1 MTEILGP
8 ERYCNRELSWL
19 GFNRRVLA
27 KASDVNVPLLERIKF
42 LSITATNL
50 DEFFMVRYASLREM
64 AGSAWRDPAGLTAD
78 EQVRMIA
85 EDAERFSREQAAVYR
100 DQAVPVLKKIGL
112 LPLTAAML
120 TPSQTKWAIES
131 FRREIKPR
139 LTLWGPDKPPVAGRR
154 LHIGLLFSEKK
165 TDAVAIYSIPPEI
178 PRTWPLPK
186 ALGDGMLLIEE
197 IIALGMREITSTAR
211 VCVPFRITRDEDFT
225 ALDGDDLL
233 LETQESLKR
242 RKTGDIVR
250 LEVAES
256 VSKGFLKKL
265 SIALGA
271 HDHRAY
277 LMSIPLDLGFLL
289 REVYNAPGLD
299 ALRYPPF
306 TPRPVFSGDTQSSV
320 FAAIRKQDIFLHHP
334 YDSFDAVLYFVRAA
348 AVDSRVLS
356 IKQTLYRISGQS
368 PVVRALCEA
377 AEAGKQVTVLLEL
390 KARFDEENNMRWG
403 EVLKRAGC
411 EVLYGVP
418 KLKTHSKITL
428 VVRREK
434 TGIRRYIH
442 LGTGNYNDET
452 ARLYTDMGL
461 LTADEALGDDAQSF
475 FNMITGFSKEPTMR
489 KLIYAPH
496 TLRSALVSLI
506 TAEKEHA
513 RAGRPS
519 GIVAK
524 MNSLVDPGI
533 IAVLYSACA
542 AGVPIRLIVRGSCC
556 LIPPGPGTAG
566 KIEVRSI
573 VGRFLEHSRA
583 FCFENG
589 GEPRVFLSS
598 ADWMQRNLNRRVE
611 LMFPVED
618 PVAKAQVID
627 VLSVQWNDTVGSFEM
642 RSDGSYRRVTGRD
655 VVDAQS
661 VE

>member
-1 MTEILGP
+1 MMEILGP
-8 ERYCNRELSWL
+8 ELYCNRELSWL

-27 KASDVNVPLLERIKF
+27 KASEAAVPPLERIKF
-42 LSITATNL
+42 LAITATNL
-50 DEFFMVRYASLREM
+50 DEFFMVRYASLREI
-64 AGSAWRDPAGLTAD
+64 AGGVWRDPAGLTAA
-78 EQVRMIA
+78 EQVRLIG
-85 EDAERFSREQAAVYR
+85 EDVERFVAEQAAVYR
-100 DQAVPVLKKIGL
+100 DQAVPVLKEIGL
-112 LPLTAAML
+112 FPVPAAAL
-120 TPSQTKWAIES
+120 TPSQAKWATET

-139 LTLWGPDKPPVAGRR
+139 IALWGPGKPPVSGRR
-154 LHIGLLFSEKK
+154 LHVGLLLAEKK
-165 TDAVAIYSIPPEI
+165 AVAIYSVPAEV

-186 ALGDGMLLIEE
+186 ALGDGMLLAEE
-197 IIALGMREITSTAR
+197 MIVLGMQELSPAAR
-211 VCVPFRITRDEDFT
+211 ACVPFRITRDEDFT
-225 ALDGDDLL
+225 AEDGDDLL

-250 LEVAES
+250 LEVAEGAP
-256 VSKGFLKKL
+256 KGFVKKL
-265 SIALGA
+265 TAALGA
-271 HDHRAY
+271 RGHRTYVLPA
-277 LMSIPLDLGFLL
+277 PLDLGFLL
-289 REVYNAPGLD
+289 REVYGVAGRD

-306 TPRPVFSGDTQSSV
+306 TPRPVFADDMQGSV
-320 FAAIRKQDIFLHHP
+320 FAALRKQDIFLHHP
-334 YDSFDAVLYFVRAA
+334 YDSFDAVLRFVRAA
-348 AVDSRVLS
+348 AVDSRVLA
-356 IKQTLYRISGQS
+356 IKQTLYRIGGHS

-434 TGIRRYIH
+434 MGIRRYLH
-442 LGTGNYNDET
+442 LGTGNYNDVT

-461 LTADEALGDDAQSF
+461 LTADEALGEDAQSF
-475 FNMITGFSKEPTMR
+475 FNMITGFSKEPAMR

-496 TLRSALVSLI
+496 TLRPSLMALI
-506 TAEKEHA
+506 EAEKEHA

-519 GIVAK
+519 GITAK

-533 IAVLYSACA
+533 IEALYGAGG
-542 AGVPIRLIVRGSCC
+542 AGVPIKLIVRGACC
-556 LIPPGPGTAG
+556 LLPSAPGSGG
-566 KIEVRSI
+566 MIEVRSI

-598 ADWMQRNLNRRVE
+598 ADWMPRNLNRRVE

-618 PVAKAQVID
+618 PVAKAQIID
-627 VLSVQWNDTVGSFEM
+627 VLSVQWRDTVGSFAM
-642 RSDGSYRRVTGRD
+642 RADGSYRRVYGD
-655 VVDAQS
+655 VAVDAQC
-661 VE
+661 VR